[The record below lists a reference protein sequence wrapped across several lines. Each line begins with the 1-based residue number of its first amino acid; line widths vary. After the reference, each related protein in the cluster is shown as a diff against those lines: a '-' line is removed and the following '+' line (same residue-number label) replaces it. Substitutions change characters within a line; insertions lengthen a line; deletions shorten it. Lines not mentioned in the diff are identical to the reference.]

1 MTAENFND
9 ATQFLLTRQPF
20 RPFTI
25 VLNEGERLQV
35 DHLAALL
42 MIPERGLAYVA
53 GPGGRLHAFD
63 SHSVSQLVDDI
74 DNAPL
79 DPEQLRA
86 AAG

>member
-9 ATQFLLTRQPF
+9 ATDFLMTRRPF

-25 VLNEGERLQV
+25 VLNDDERLQV
-35 DHLAALL
+35 DFPNAMLV
-42 MIPERGLAYVA
+42 IRDRGLGYVA

-63 SHSVSQLVDDI
+63 SHGVSQLVDDI

-79 DPEQLRA
+79 DPTALASQA
-86 AAG
+86 